1 MKKTVLITCFCVP
14 IVLALGISGASA
26 HDLVPPE
33 WRGLFP
39 DQMTYQEWT
48 FEDAENPAPPET
60 IVNPFGSALAD
71 ITLGDYNEG
80 WFESLGGF
88 GTQTGF
94 WDIGGSGGEIL
105 IDVDN
110 AGTPNPVKEIWVQV
124 TYWCDIQQAPIIDV
138 PGGELVDFQPG
149 YLVEDVSTGGAWLLD
164 VWVFEMRPNPEH
176 EQIVIISDEMFGSVI
191 DQIVVDTWCVPE
203 PATLGLAAVGLLALI
218 ARARR
223 K

>member
-1 MKKTVLITCFCVP
+1 MKKAVLICLGVS
-14 IVLALGISGASA
+14 VALALGISPASA
-26 HDLVPPE
+26 HDVLGPD

-48 FEDAENPAPPET
+48 FDDADNPAPPEV
-60 IVNPFGSALAD
+60 IINPFGDASAD
-71 ITLGDYNEG
+71 ITVGDFSEG

-94 WDIGGSGGEIL
+94 WDIGGVGGQIVL
-105 IDVDN
+105 DIDN

-124 TYWCDIQQAPIIDV
+124 TYWCDIQQAPTVEV
-138 PGGELVDFQPG
+138 PGGELVDFQPE
-149 YLVEDVSTGGAWLLD
+149 YLIEHAPAGGDWLLD
-164 VWVFEMRPNPEH
+164 LWVFQIRPNPDH
-176 EQIVIISDEMFGSVI
+176 EQIVITSDQDLGSVI

-203 PATLGLAAVGLLALI
+203 PATLGLAVVGLLALI